1 MGRVGGPQLLSLAP
15 PCLQGGKGVALHEL
29 LHAVGFGH
37 EHSRPDRDAFIS
49 IAWSHV
55 LPGEPPPRWVPPTLG
70 CWGASPPA
78 PPLSDPPPFT
88 GFEGNFMKSRS
99 ANTLVGYDY
108 SSVLHYG
115 R

>member
-1 MGRVGGPQLLSLAP
+1 MAP

-55 LPGEPPPRWVPPTLG
+55 LPGEPPPTLG
-70 CWGASPPA
+70 APHPWVLGGVTASPPS
-78 PPLSDPPPFT
+78 L
-88 GFEGNFMKSRS
+88 
-99 ANTLVGYDY
+99 
-108 SSVLHYG
+108 
-115 R
+115 